1 MVALDGWGTFPSST
15 FLPRASRTPWETLQW
30 ISMGAGGGG
39 GASIYVKTSQLH
51 FLCHSVV
58 YCHTHISLIVEVE
71 KLIGSEVLK
80 LWWPKLDLIKYI
92 FYSTLLLLFVWCF
105 LLVSP
110 VVQYTGQELC
120 PPGQHCTAEEVLP
133 SLHRWFSSSPVK
145 ISWTLH

>member
-30 ISMGAGGGG
+30 ISMGGG

-120 PPGQHCTAEEVLP
+120 PPGQHCTAQEVLP